1 MKNKR
6 ILNIMNTPPQ
16 YIKIYTKSL
25 PLPCAVQT
33 WCNLIVNCALILYNF
48 TVILI
53 PAISI
58 LNVLPFIC
66 EETHPMSVENDRA
79 NCGWWMVMGRDM
91 PAEHPLLRV
100 TSGVYPRLCTALSGD
115 TVSRCWQCLL
125 CAQHLSCKSLS
136 SEVSQQWP
144 VSQCSYLH
152 WARAPYLHSSLLQ
165 SLVGP
170 DSRGYRQQR

>member
-1 MKNKR
+1 MYFGNKRHEKR

-79 NCGWWMVMGRDM
+79 NCGWWMVMGKDL
-91 PAEHPLLRV
+91 PAEHPLLRLQV
-100 TSGVYPRLCTALSGD
+100 VFTRDSAQLWVVTLCPGAGGVCCVLSIWVVNHWAVRCPTSGQCPSAHISTELGLHICT
-115 TVSRCWQCLL
+115 V
-125 CAQHLSCKSLS
+125 LS
-136 SEVSQQWP
+136 SSP
-144 VSQCSYLH
+144 
-152 WARAPYLHSSLLQ
+152 
-165 SLVGP
+165 
-170 DSRGYRQQR
+170 